1 MQHFVFWCRDHKD
14 LVESLDLQD
23 QMDNVE
29 IKDSVVNQMVQRVL
43 ILPSVLMDQQVLV
56 HLDHLDPVE
65 NLDHLEHLVCK
76 FFIID
81 LDSFVIFCN
90 VIVNM
95 ASKLTTYKGLGCA
108 R

>member
-29 IKDSVVNQMVQRVL
+29 IKDSVVNQDLLVHQDRGENQDPL
-43 ILPSVLMDQQVLV
+43 DHLV